1 VPTIGFVGS
10 LVAVRPRAPGLPHSS
25 NAYASMGGSKAVRS
39 QSSIWAAGRRE
50 RFTEIAAEFA
60 RLKVDVIV
68 TAGTDAVIAAKKAT
82 SVAQLVRQK
91 ESRPRAAPCLLSEG
105 SSVVIGVSDRVLH
118 VAGDIMRGALR
129 LVDFA
134 FRLQLLIAGYLAG

>member
-1 VPTIGFVGS
+1 MSAIRADHRVPGL
-10 LVAVRPRAPGLPHSS
+10 LVAVRPRAPGLPHSF
-25 NAYASMGGSKAVRS
+25 NAYASMGTGQRDAGSASPKSQPSSPVSRS
-39 QSSIWAAGRRE
+39 MLSLQRGPMPSLRQRRQRQSR
-50 RFTEIAAEFA
+50 
-60 RLKVDVIV
+60 
-68 TAGTDAVIAAKKAT
+68 
-82 SVAQLVRQK
+82 RQK

>member
-1 VPTIGFVGS
+1 
-10 LVAVRPRAPGLPHSS
+10 VRVCR
-25 NAYASMGGSKAVRS
+25 N
-39 QSSIWAAGRRE
+39 
-50 RFTEIAAEFA
+50 
-60 RLKVDVIV
+60 DVIV
-68 TAGTDAVIAAKKAT
+68 TAGTDAVIAKKAT
-82 SVAQLVRQK
+82 SVTQLVRQK
-91 ESRPRAAPCLLSEG
+91 ESRPKAAPCLLPG

>member
-1 VPTIGFVGS
+1 MKVLAHS
-10 LVAVRPRAPGLPHSS
+10 LRPVACFCPIATFCSLANQLCLYLINLPPHPERRQL
-25 NAYASMGGSKAVRS
+25 AFKFASEFTPLVMAV
-39 QSSIWAAGRRE
+39 
-50 RFTEIAAEFA
+50 
-60 RLKVDVIV
+60 VIV

-82 SVAQLVRQK
+82 SVTQLVRQK
-91 ESRPRAAPCLLSEG
+91 ESRPKAAPCFLPG